1 MSVTRVISQHAI
13 GRLWDCSKEEALT
26 DGDYQGSACPC
37 YAAAWAI

>member
-26 DGDYQGSACPC
+26 DGVYQGSVRPC
-37 YAAAWAI
+37 SVAARAI